1 MKKNFIKSS
10 TILIIG
16 GFITKLL
23 GMLIKI
29 VIARKIGSNGL
40 GLYMLILPTFM
51 LFINI
56 SQFGFPLSLSK
67 LVSED
72 TRNNKKL
79 YLSIL
84 PISLS
89 INLLLIIF
97 IIILSPIISNYFL
110 HNKDTFYSILT
121 ISFVI
126 PFTSISSI
134 CRSYFFGKNKMLPH
148 VISNIT
154 EDLIRLL
161 IIILTIDKVIHL
173 GLPITVSYLIGI
185 NIISELS
192 SIIILLL
199 FIPKKI
205 NIQKQDFIPNKIYI
219 KDNLRISLPTT
230 SSRLIGSISYFLEPI
245 ILTSTLLKVGYS
257 SSYIIKEY
265 GIISGYVIP
274 LILLPSFFTLAISQ
288 ALLPILSKEY
298 KIKNKKNIKKTLTL
312 AIILSLGIA
321 TPATIILVRIP
332 SLLLQTIYHTN
343 EGLNY
348 IRILAPICLLKYL
361 ESPLSI
367 SLDAFGKSKDNL
379 KITIISAITR
389 SLSLYLFSL
398 LKIGINSLIICIII
412 NIFLT
417 TSLLIKKVS
426 KIIKNL

>member
-161 IIILTIDKVIHL
+161 IIILTIDKIIHL

-389 SLSLYLFSL
+389 SISLYLFSL

-426 KIIKNL
+426 KIIKNV

>member
-154 EDLIRLL
+154 EDLVRLL
-161 IIILTIDKVIHL
+161 IIILTIDKVIPL
-173 GLPITVSYLIGI
+173 GLPITISYLIGI

-265 GIISGYVIP
+265 GIISG
-274 LILLPSFFTLAISQ
+274 
-288 ALLPILSKEY
+288 
-298 KIKNKKNIKKTLTL
+298 
-312 AIILSLGIA
+312 
-321 TPATIILVRIP
+321 
-332 SLLLQTIYHTN
+332 
-343 EGLNY
+343 
-348 IRILAPICLLKYL
+348 
-361 ESPLSI
+361 
-367 SLDAFGKSKDNL
+367 
-379 KITIISAITR
+379 
-389 SLSLYLFSL
+389 
-398 LKIGINSLIICIII
+398 
-412 NIFLT
+412 
-417 TSLLIKKVS
+417 
-426 KIIKNL
+426 